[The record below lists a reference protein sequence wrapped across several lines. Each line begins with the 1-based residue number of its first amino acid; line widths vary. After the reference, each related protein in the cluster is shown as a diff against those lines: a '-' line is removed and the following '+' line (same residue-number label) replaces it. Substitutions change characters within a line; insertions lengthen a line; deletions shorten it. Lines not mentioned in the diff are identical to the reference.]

1 MTRTAIINGRIVTMD
16 PARRIVEGGTVL
28 TEGATIRAVT
38 PAGGV
43 DLAGA
48 DTVIDAGGCAV
59 LPGFVNSHTHLY
71 HTFGR
76 TLGPGQPFPVWL
88 ANQRRLVAQYTG
100 DDFDACIELGLIENA
115 KAGNTCVV
123 DNLALPVERADT
135 FYDIA
140 ADAAARVGLRYVL
153 ARGYT
158 DQRVSPEY
166 IEPAADIERRLRNL
180 VVRRHDT
187 EAGRLRIMASPMLPW
202 GVSADMFART
212 GKLAREMGLGIH
224 MHTAE
229 TADYPILV
237 GEAHGTRSHV
247 EVYGRGDCLGPHV
260 QLLGCNTLD
269 ATEIDVIRSTG
280 TAVLL
285 DPTCTAFKGRPVTP
299 YRALLE
305 AGVPVGLGTNGAA
318 AAGSQDMFEAMK
330 NVAGLTK
337 VAEGAANYPSQLRA
351 LELATIE
358 GSRAL
363 RLDGAI
369 GSLEVGKRA
378 DVIVVDLATPHAAPV
393 LDVVAALVSS
403 CRAGDV
409 RDVLVNGAMVVRD
422 RVLQTASERHAVER
436 AVICATACARRA
448 GITVPLT
455 APSR

>member
-1 MTRTAIINGRIVTMD
+1 MARTAIINGRVVTMD
-16 PARRIVEGGTVL
+16 PARRILDGGTVL
-28 TEGATIRAVT
+28 TDGATIEAVT

-43 DLAGA
+43 DLAGV
-48 DTVIDAGGCAV
+48 DTVVDARGCAV

-76 TLGPGQPFPVWL
+76 TLGPGQTFPVWL

-100 DDFDACIELGLIENA
+100 DDFDACIELGLIENVR
-115 KAGNTCVV
+115 AGNTCVV
-123 DNLALPVERADT
+123 DNMAIPAEKADT

-166 IEPAADIERRLRNL
+166 IEPAADIERQLRSL
-180 VVRRHDT
+180 VARRHDT
-187 EAGRLRIMASPMLPW
+187 EGGRIRIMASPMLPW
-202 GVSADMFART
+202 GVSAEMFGLT
-212 GKLAREMGLGIH
+212 GKLARELGLGIH

-229 TADYPILV
+229 TADYPVLI

-269 ATEIDVIRSTG
+269 AAEIDVIRSTG
-280 TAVLL
+280 TAILL
-285 DPTCTAFKGRPVTP
+285 DPTCTAFKGRPIAS
-299 YRALLE
+299 YRALLT
-305 AGVPVGLGTNGAA
+305 AGVPVGVGTNGAA
-318 AAGSQDMFEAMK
+318 AAGSQDMFECMK
-330 NVAGLTK
+330 NVVGLTK
-337 VAEGAANYPSQLRA
+337 LAEGASTFPSQLRA

-358 GSRAL
+358 GARAL
-363 RLDGAI
+363 RLDGQI
-369 GSLEVGKRA
+369 GSLEPGKRA
-378 DVIVVDLATPHAAPV
+378 DLIVVDLATPHAAPV

-403 CRAGDV
+403 CRASDV

-422 RVLQTASERHAVER
+422 GVLQTASERHAIER
-436 AVICATACARRA
+436 AVVCATACAERA
-448 GITVPLT
+448 GVKVGAT
-455 APSR
+455 A